1 MKKDQI
7 NYEKEIDS
15 DVITKIHVIMENL
28 SDSQQIP
35 RNLCA
40 DFAWAV
46 RFERKNNG
54 NRIRKLI

>member
-40 DFAWAV
+40 DFAWAG
-46 RFERKNNG
+46 RE
-54 NRIRKLI
+54 I